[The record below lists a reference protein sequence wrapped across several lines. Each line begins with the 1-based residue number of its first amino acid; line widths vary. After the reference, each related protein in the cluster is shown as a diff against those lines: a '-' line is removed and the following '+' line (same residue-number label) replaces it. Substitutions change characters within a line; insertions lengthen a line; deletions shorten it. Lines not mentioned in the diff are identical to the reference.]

1 MLGGKAPLILVIS
14 LQLKV
19 KSQNILGRLYEAFSE
34 ANGFKPDYSKIP
46 VKPITV
52 LTKDLA
58 LSVTDTVLPNPRWR
72 YKTDYILAENEV
84 RETFLT
90 KEFLDVG
97 NPSTPDKNQ
106 ALKEYLKASKNHAEF
121 TKKWGSGKEI
131 VGLNNVSELTFAW
144 QDGQEKIVEQKSW
157 WNLDPKKE
165 NEPPRFFPL
174 TKFKVSMEF
183 KVENLPNL

>member
-1 MLGGKAPLILVIS
+1 M
-14 LQLKV
+14 
-19 KSQNILGRLYEAFSE
+19 
-34 ANGFKPDYSKIP
+34 
-46 VKPITV
+46 

-58 LSVTDTVLPNPRWR
+58 LSVMDTVLPNVRWR

-84 RETFLT
+84 KTSLT

-131 VGLNNVSELTFAW
+131 VDWNNV
-144 QDGQEKIVEQKSW
+144 
-157 WNLDPKKE
+157 
-165 NEPPRFFPL
+165 
-174 TKFKVSMEF
+174 
-183 KVENLPNL
+183 